1 MKVSNTHL
9 CLFYLHHLLMCLFDP
24 LLYECSWICIGVL
37 RIEGPICLSEGWRR
51 PAHAAFPSGHL
62 SGVVCFDEADARPFW
77 AADMDESE
85 DAQIK
90 DRASQHAH
98 F

>member
-1 MKVSNTHL
+1 MLLSPLGT
-9 CLFYLHHLLMCLFDP
+9 LFNM
-24 LLYECSWICIGVL
+24 
-37 RIEGPICLSEGWRR
+37 
-51 PAHAAFPSGHL
+51 

-77 AADMDESE
+77 AADMDESG
-85 DAQIK
+85 DAHIK